1 MSLAGLI
8 GMVLVTTGSA
18 VLLHLMDP
26 YTYGTDGELANVIVH
41 SALKLSTFILYALTG
56 SPT

>member
-1 MSLAGLI
+1 
-8 GMVLVTTGSA
+8 MVLVTTGSA